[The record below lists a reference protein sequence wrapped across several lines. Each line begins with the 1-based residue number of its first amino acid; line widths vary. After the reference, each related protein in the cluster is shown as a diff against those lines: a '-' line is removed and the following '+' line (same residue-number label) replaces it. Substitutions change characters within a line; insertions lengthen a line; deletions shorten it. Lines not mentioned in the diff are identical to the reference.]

1 MLIAVCLKWVD
12 LHPEVDPLTGEVA
25 DDRRSFGASAADQAA
40 LETALQL
47 AATWGAEV
55 IAVTAGPQAAD
66 AVLRDALAAG
76 ATRAVRV
83 DLPAELPSA
92 QVAEALGAAVAG
104 ADLVCCGDWSL
115 DRGSGSVP
123 AFLAAE
129 LGAAQA
135 LGLVAVASGE
145 ATVAA
150 ERRLDRGRRERLTVP
165 LPAVISVEGGSVRLR
180 RASLA
185 AVLSAG
191 SASIEVVAQPSLPIE
206 HRVRIERTGPYRPRA
221 RTRPA
226 PPGDASPRE
235 RILALTGA
243 LDAVEPAR
251 TVTADPDAAAE
262 LILDQLRSWGYIDR

>member
-1 MLIAVCLKWVD
+1 MLVAVCLKWVD
-12 LHPEVDPLTGEVA
+12 LRPEVDPLTGEVA
-25 DDRRSFGASAADQAA
+25 DDQRSFGASAADQAA
-40 LETALQL
+40 LETALVV
-47 AATWGAEV
+47 AAAWGAEV
-55 IAVTAGPQAAD
+55 LAVTAGPAAAD

-76 ATRAVRV
+76 AAQAVRV
-83 DLPAELPSA
+83 DTRSDLPSA
-92 QVAEALGAAVAG
+92 QVAESLAAVVAG

-135 LGLVAVASGE
+135 LGLVAVTPGD
-145 ATVAA
+145 ATLAT

-180 RASLA
+180 RAPLA
-185 AVLSAG
+185 AVLAAG
-191 SASIEVVAQPSLPIE
+191 SASIDVVTPPSLPIE
-206 HRVRIERTGPYRPRA
+206 HRVRTERTGPYRPRA
-221 RTRPA
+221 RTRPS

-243 LDAVEPAR
+243 LDATEPAR
-251 TVTADPDAAAE
+251 TVTADPEAAAE
-262 LILDQLRSWGYIDR
+262 LILEQLRSWGYL